1 MSQPSKFREVQAAL
15 RDHLA
20 GPSAL
25 KSIGYDY
32 VHLGGWWEPTATNVD
47 ADVSLRYQGS
57 TEFLSAVWGTTML
70 SLFWPPVYGGTGPD
84 GETMPFVE
92 LARDGALYAFDA
104 PGGHRPA
111 TRSRPSCSRTSCSP
125 TRRTSSTP
133 TAASWTDDTVTH
145 RPERVNYVEQLQWTN
160 RRVLQAIDRLMAH
173 DPDEPD
179 PIIILQADEGPF
191 PPAFSANERGFQWLD
206 ASPREIQQKFGILN
220 AVRLPGVDPASARI
234 QRREQPGQPVPDGV
248 RRLLRRRPAAAAERD
263 LPVARLLADVG
274 LRAVPAPGRLAGAE
288 LCLHRSG
295 QRLQRQRAVAQ
306 HRIVEGPHVEGGAQP
321 SL

>member
-1 MSQPSKFREVQAAL
+1 MSEPSHFREVQAAL

-104 PGGHRPA
+104 LEDVAQRPGPTFTFAHILLPHPPYIFNADGSFVDDYTAKHR
-111 TRSRPSCSRTSCSP
+111 S
-125 TRRTSSTP
+125 
-133 TAASWTDDTVTH
+133 
-145 RPERVNYVEQLQWTN
+145 ERINYVEQLQFTN
-160 RRVLQAIDRLMAH
+160 GRVLEAIDHLLAH

-179 PIIILQADEGPF
+179 PIILLQADEGPF
-191 PPAFSANERGFQWLD
+191 PPAFSANEGGFQWLD

-220 AVRLPGVDPASARI
+220 AVRLPGVDPASVGFND
-234 QRREQPGQPVPDGV
+234 ESSPVNQFRMVFNAYFGTDLP
-248 RRLLRRRPAAAAERD
+248 LLRNETFLSPDYSRMWNF
-263 LPVARLLADVG
+263 VKY
-274 LRAVPAPGRLAGAE
+274 
-288 LCLHRSG
+288 
-295 QRLQRQRAVAQ
+295 
-306 HRIVEGPHVEGGAQP
+306 PHP
-321 SL
+321 DY